1 MYQELFSLGYQH
13 EYFNEGTS
21 FNLHCKLS
29 SESTR
34 LSMAMDAVLVV
45 RQGGFKYLW
54 NNAHYTRQ
62 GLLENFSGQ
71 SIVIYM
77 SPFDTEQFFNI
88 TDKFPVQYQYPKPE
102 ANDDDQPA
110 SINAKACSC
119 VQLLHASAGDG
130 QQLTATCQPVDK
142 LLKLNAINEVDR
154 LNDISLTDTNT
165 VAQPDSELKSLYD
178 LARRKPI
185 IALVVPINELAK
197 SNGSEYQLFFQSR
210 SAFIKYYFTSLDA
223 SQNLRIEAQQQLSEA
238 ANAIT
243 FSRSEPFRDNGHTV
257 PTFVSDAP
265 VKLKRQPDLHYQLI
279 SEKNGVEEVIFDAL
293 PQPNIQQYFKHNH
306 PQQGPISVLEAF
318 IK

>member
-197 SNGSEYQLFFQSR
+197 SNGSEYQL
-210 SAFIKYYFTSLDA
+210 
-223 SQNLRIEAQQQLSEA
+223 
-238 ANAIT
+238 
-243 FSRSEPFRDNGHTV
+243 

>member
-119 VQLLHASAGDG
+119 VQLLHASA
-130 QQLTATCQPVDK
+130 
-142 LLKLNAINEVDR
+142 
-154 LNDISLTDTNT
+154 
-165 VAQPDSELKSLYD
+165 
-178 LARRKPI
+178 
-185 IALVVPINELAK
+185 
-197 SNGSEYQLFFQSR
+197 
-210 SAFIKYYFTSLDA
+210 IKYYFTSLDA